1 MFTTTAFP
9 SAGRAP
15 LLPPQFGSDAASA
28 IAMAMLL
35 AALVLVLVTAI
46 SSPLKDDV
54 AWLLYVARKWL
65 GGQRLY
71 EDIVEVNPP
80 LIVWIYA
87 VPAMMS
93 DWLGVSPKT
102 VSTPLFAAF
111 LLGSAWWTAH
121 LLHGRAAL
129 FNRILPAFGAIGTVL
144 LLLPGVEFGQ
154 REHLL
159 VAAALPYLALFAREM
174 QGEREPR
181 LTGALVGMLA
191 ALGCALKPSY
201 VVAYLVLELVGWAG
215 GGRLFRVASLSAAV
229 TLGLYGLGVLIFCP
243 AFLENAVPLALALYG
258 GTDTPCWQILLQ
270 SRVLLDGVA
279 VVLLLAALSRRT
291 LAGDQPIL
299 RALLIGLAAFALAAT
314 ISYIMQGKNWFYHQL
329 PASTATVLA
338 LLLWAAAMLHARPR
352 LTLLLAASAALVAV
366 TLAEFACSDYDR
378 VQSWVE
384 AAVEPDL
391 STEVKLER
399 LVKRERAKTYI
410 AFSEWIALGFPVVN
424 DTGVTWAS
432 RFELHVGTEGRA
444 MAGATGRRGAGGMA
458 DPPLDHPRLCRQLPG
473 PRRGRPAGRHQ
484 LRGGAERLRPRLRR
498 CLVPLS
504 PDRRLRR
511 VAGAQ
516 ARRRR
521 LHRATA
527 AAFEAAHDGDG
538 DGAAVSGTR
547 RASEP
552 TPGGG
557 AVTLVFVAEAALQ
570 IGLLARNDEAAQHDH
585 GRQQQHAA
593 P

>member
-15 LLPPQFGSDAASA
+15 LLPPKFGSDAASA

-378 VQSWVE
+378 VQSRVE

-432 RFELHVGTEGRA
+432 RFDSMWALKGELWRA
-444 MAGATGRRGAGGMA
+444 
-458 DPPLDHPRLCRQLPG
+458 Q
-473 PRRGRPAGRHQ
+473 Q
-484 LRGGAERLRPRLRR
+484 
-498 CLVPLS
+498 
-504 PDRRLRR
+504 
-511 VAGAQ
+511 
-516 ARRRR
+516 
-521 LHRATA
+521 
-527 AAFEAAHDGDG
+527 
-538 DGAAVSGTR
+538 DGAAPAEWPIRRWITR
-547 RASEP
+547 D
-552 TPGGG
+552 
-557 AVTLVFVAEAALQ
+557 FVANCPDLAVVDLREGINYVAVLSASDPAFADAWSRYHQIAAFD
-570 IGLLARNDEAAQHDH
+570 GLRVLKRDAA
-585 GRQQQHAA
+585 GCTA
-593 P
+593 PPPRHLKPRMTAMVMEPP

>member
-15 LLPPQFGSDAASA
+15 LLPPRFGSDAASA

-329 PASTATVLA
+329 PASTATGTG
-338 LLLWAAAMLHARPR
+338 AAAVGGRNAAR
-352 LTLLLAASAALVAV
+352 AA
-366 TLAEFACSDYDR
+366 
-378 VQSWVE
+378 
-384 AAVEPDL
+384 P
-391 STEVKLER
+391 
-399 LVKRERAKTYI
+399 
-410 AFSEWIALGFPVVN
+410 
-424 DTGVTWAS
+424 
-432 RFELHVGTEGRA
+432 
-444 MAGATGRRGAGGMA
+444 A
-458 DPPLDHPRLCRQLPG
+458 DPA
-473 PRRGRPAGRHQ
+473 AGRVGGFGGGDAGRIRLLG
-484 LRGGAERLRPRLRR
+484 LRPGAELGGGSGRTRP
-498 CLVPLS
+498 
-504 PDRRLRR
+504 
-511 VAGAQ
+511 
-516 ARRRR
+516 
-521 LHRATA
+521 LHRGEAGTA
-527 AAFEAAHDGDG
+527 GEARAREDLHRLLRMDRAGL
-538 DGAAVSGTR
+538 SGGQRHR
-547 RASEP
+547 RHLGQP
-552 TPGGG
+552 LRTPCG
-557 AVTLVFVAEAALQ
+557 
-570 IGLLARNDEAAQHDH
+570 H
-585 GRQQQHAA
+585 
-593 P
+593 